1 MDRASSDL
9 YPSTCLAWV
18 ALLGDDAP
26 AGIALGV
33 SEALK
38 PADHDMVVIL
48 RGIL

>member
-18 ALLGDDAP
+18 ALLGDDAL

-38 PADHDMVVIL
+38 PADHGMVVIL
-48 RGIL
+48 RGIV